1 MKINTALILCA
12 GFGKRLNPITLD
24 TPKPL
29 IKLMH
34 LSSILTS
41 LISNRGFGVFKVI
54 GFNLLPKPAHK
65 IKAVFILTTLPYKFW
80 KIIF

>member
-1 MKINTALILCA
+1 MFLILRHQL
-12 GFGKRLNPITLD
+12 KMLNRKLYCQ
-24 TPKPL
+24 
-29 IKLMH
+29 LMH
-34 LSSILTS
+34 RSNILTS
-41 LISNRGFGVFKVI
+41 LISNNGLGVFKVI

>member
-1 MKINTALILCA
+1 MCVASNALQR
-12 GFGKRLNPITLD
+12 RLFVDDGLEVKFPSFS
-24 TPKPL
+24 
-29 IKLMH
+29 IKLIQR
-34 LSSILTS
+34 SNILTS
-41 LISNRGFGVFKVI
+41 LIFNKGFGVFKVI